1 MHDNN
6 KNKNKHDIQFLLTYV
21 GWSWDRE
28 TTSEGHMSGKVRSV
42 RGAGIE
48 HIANADRVNL
58 LRFET
63 NALHGSIGS

>member
-1 MHDNN
+1 
-6 KNKNKHDIQFLLTYV
+6 
-21 GWSWDRE
+21 
-28 TTSEGHMSGKVRSV
+28 MSGKVRSV